1 MLSMSKDEE
10 ICICI
15 GTIIFS
21 LVSILFSQVIKAK
34 TLECVGVG
42 IKRFVFVELWDIF
55 DFIGAVRRT
64 DEEFPQFLSD
74 VTHLLRRIR

>member
-42 IKRFVFVELWDIF
+42 INGFVFMELWDEDYEVGSWGDCDAVGKGVLF
-55 DFIGAVRRT
+55 DCFAI
-64 DEEFPQFLSD
+64 QS
-74 VTHLLRRIR
+74 HL